1 MNDQR
6 STTYFTVR
14 QAADLFKVSPQTIR
28 RAIGS
33 GRLEAIRLGPQ
44 TVRVRLPPG
53 GRTPD
58 PAGETPFDGGST
70 PTT

>member
-28 RAIGS
+28 RAIKA
-33 GRLEAIRLGPQ
+33 GRLEAVWLGPQ
-44 TVRVRLPPG
+44 TVRVRVPSQE
-53 GRTPD
+53 D
-58 PAGETPFDGGST
+58 AGQQSSSRRC
-70 PTT
+70 